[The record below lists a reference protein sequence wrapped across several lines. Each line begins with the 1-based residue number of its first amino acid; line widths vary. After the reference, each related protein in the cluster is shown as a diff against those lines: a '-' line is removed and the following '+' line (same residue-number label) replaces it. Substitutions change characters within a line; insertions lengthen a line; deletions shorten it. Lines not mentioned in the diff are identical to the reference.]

1 MEQQIMR
8 HAMALDDIAVS
19 SVYWR
24 LENASAHQQPDFRP
38 RNSGS
43 VQRLYKTIEV
53 DELAAFK
60 ARRARTQTPSAAQRQ
75 RSGSRVVQAAR
86 LADMVFESPNAPGL
100 NAT

>member
-43 VQRLYKTIEV
+43 AQRLCLK
-53 DELAAFK
+53 
-60 ARRARTQTPSAAQRQ
+60 PSRLTNWL
-75 RSGSRVVQAAR
+75 RS
-86 LADMVFESPNAPGL
+86 
-100 NAT
+100 